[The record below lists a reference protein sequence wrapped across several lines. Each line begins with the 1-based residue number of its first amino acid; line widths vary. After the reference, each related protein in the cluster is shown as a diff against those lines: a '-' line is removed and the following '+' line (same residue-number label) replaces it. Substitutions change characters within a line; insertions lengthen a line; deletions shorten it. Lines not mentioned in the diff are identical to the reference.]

1 MLCSPCHQGT
11 FLITCCVL
19 AVLLLPWDYHPLS
32 CAAQVLLS
40 CNILGNPIGVFTS
53 LGTGVRD
60 FFKHPAEGAVVSPAD
75 FALGVGEWRSPF
87 VVSLLCPCCAH
98 AVPMLC
104 PCCNLV
110 ASSAAKSTAPLPQSF
125 TTPPLLV
132 DVDPFGAPASHARW
146 QLCH

>member
-1 MLCSPCHQGT
+1 ME
-11 FLITCCVL
+11 
-19 AVLLLPWDYHPLS
+19 PLS

-87 VVSLLCPCCAH
+87 VVPVLCPCCAP
-98 AVPMLC
+98 AVTLLRRVPLTLLYHYLRASQRHLC
-104 PCCNLV
+104 
-110 ASSAAKSTAPLPQSF
+110 
-125 TTPPLLV
+125 
-132 DVDPFGAPASHARW
+132 
-146 QLCH
+146 

>member
-87 VVSLLCPCCAH
+87 AVPVLCPCCAH
-98 AVPMLC
+98 AVP
-104 PCCNLV
+104 
-110 ASSAAKSTAPLPQSF
+110 
-125 TTPPLLV
+125 LL
-132 DVDPFGAPASHARW
+132 
-146 QLCH
+146 

>member
-75 FALGVGEWRSPF
+75 FALGVGEWRLPF
-87 VVSLLCPCCAH
+87 VVSLLCPCCVTFLRRVLPNRLH
-98 AVPMLC
+98 HYL
-104 PCCNLV
+104 
-110 ASSAAKSTAPLPQSF
+110 TAPTF
-125 TTPPLLV
+125 LL
-132 DVDPFGAPASHARW
+132 RR
-146 QLCH
+146 